1 MAELLADRG
10 EFLDVALEYFNIADL
25 IPKMPGD
32 GINRSYFFLT
42 LAHIQIKRGES
53 KKAIDTLTKVSHGFI
68 SPFNY
73 LIYVR
78 LPYLLGLAYEKE
90 GRVDDAIEAYVRM
103 ASGLKTVSDKPH
115 ENLVALYQKRYG
127 DLDGL
132 VEMIESARL
141 KARYKEYIEGRWLLD
156 KAPQWTLQDTSGK
169 SISLTDF
176 ANKIIVQCFVTTQY
190 QSDVEELKYIQGLS
204 DKYKDQGVVFICID
218 EGYPHPIHPSLGGPS
233 L

>member
-1 MAELLADRG
+1 
-10 EFLDVALEYFNIADL
+10 
-25 IPKMPGD
+25 
-32 GINRSYFFLT
+32 
-42 LAHIQIKRGES
+42 
-53 KKAIDTLTKVSHGFI
+53 
-68 SPFNY
+68 
-73 LIYVR
+73 
-78 LPYLLGLAYEKE
+78 LPYLLGLAYERE

-103 ASGLKTVSDKPH
+103 ASGLKTVSAKPH
-115 ENLVALYQKRYG
+115 ENLAALYQKRYG

-132 VEMIESARL
+132 EEMIESARL
-141 KARYKEYIEGRWLLD
+141 KARHKEYVEGRWLVD

-218 EGYPHPIHPSLGGPS
+218 EGYPHPIELRRKKVENAFVRGGITLPIVIDPDGKIAKQYNITES
-233 L
+233 STLLIDHEGVIRFKNHRFWNDNQANTDQIDYLLKRQKKAHQ